1 MSHKEGLLKSEGL
14 KIQEQIDFWKN
25 NSQDKRKDIFLFGA
39 YNKIITYFS
48 KMV

>member
-1 MSHKEGLLKSEGL
+1 MSHREGLLKREVL

-25 NSQDKRKDIFLFGA
+25 NSQDKRKDIFLLGV
-39 YNKIITYFS
+39 YNKITTYFS